1 MATKTFTAKTKGEWV
16 QLSTLINFDFVDG
29 KDYTLQV
36 LGTAKFGDD
45 GKTGILIDSTTPYTY
60 THKSGVDLYVMTE
73 NEDGA
78 VITVSDSA
86 SLALA
91 TRGGGSGGGSGD
103 AVWGSITGT
112 LSDQTDLANALAN
125 KQDTLTAGAGIS
137 ISDNV
142 ISATGGS
149 VSFDDATI
157 NENASN
163 ELQAIGVKEARTDT
177 AIRFWHGSQAEYN
190 NGESQT
196 YYNWTHSNGSAVEGN
211 WTNVTLPASAN
222 WTSVCYGNGKYVAV
236 ASGSTTAIYSTNGTS
251 WNSATLPASANWSSV
266 CYGNGRFVAVANGSA
281 SAAYSTDGGETWIEA
296 TMPAGRRWRGV
307 CYGNG
312 KFIAVGNGG
321 YYATSTDGGET
332 WTEAQF
338 TTGESGTYYSVCY
351 GNGKFVAIKNES
363 SVSKVSADG
372 ENWTNITLPGNRMLW
387 ASVAFGAKG
396 FVAVA
401 NYYKVGAYSADGETW
416 EEVTLSDTI
425 NQWTSVCYGNGKF
438 VAVSE
443 STDKVAVSTDGK
455 NWSEETVAAASKAFD
470 TITYGGGK
478 FVTLVTGST
487 EEYYKDSTAASDSV
501 YTTDATP
508 TTASTVYYSTTII
521 ADLTIT
527 AVASGTITLSD
538 GNTYTYDSTGDQT
551 VTYSVGELH
560 PNYIC
565 FIDGVGVKIGTA
577 TIATATTVSQ
587 TYDATSTDA
596 ISGVGVAQALV
607 RP

>member
-1 MATKTFTAKTKGEWV
+1 MIYKGSIV
-16 QLSTLINFDFVDG
+16 
-29 KDYTLQV
+29 K
-36 LGTAKFGDD
+36 
-45 GKTGILIDSTTPYTY
+45 
-60 THKSGVDLYVMTE
+60 
-73 NEDGA
+73 
-78 VITVSDSA
+78 
-86 SLALA
+86 
-91 TRGGGSGGGSGD
+91 GSGGGSGD
-103 AVWGSITGT
+103 AVWGAITGT
-112 LSDQTDLANALAN
+112 LSDQTDLANALAA
-125 KQDTLTAGAGIS
+125 KQDTLTAGSNIT
-137 ISDNV
+137 INDNI
-142 ISATGGS
+142 ISATDTTYSAFTGATGSVAGSAGLVPAPAATDNDKYLKGDGTWATAGGS
-149 VSFDDATI
+149 VSFDGSTI

-163 ELQAIGVKEARTDT
+163 ELQAIGVIDKNSGDALG
-177 AIRFWHGSQAEYN
+177 FWHGTEAQYN
-190 NGESQT
+190 NDESQT

-211 WTNVTLPASAN
+211 WTDVTLPASVN

-251 WNSATLPASANWSSV
+251 WNSATLPASASWSSV
-266 CYGNGRFVAVANGSA
+266 CYGNGRFVAVANSSA

-312 KFIAVGNGG
+312 KFIAVGSGG
-321 YYATSTDGGET
+321 YYAMSTDGGET

-351 GNGKFVAIKNES
+351 GNGKFVAIQNES
-363 SVSKVSADG
+363 SISKVSTDG
-372 ENWTNITLPGNRMLW
+372 INWTNITLPRNRITW
-387 ASVAFGAKG
+387 TSVAFGAKG

-438 VAVSE
+438 VAVSN

-455 NWSEETVAAASKAFD
+455 NWSEETVAAANKSFN

-478 FVTLVTGST
+478 FVTLVANST
-487 EEYYKDSTAASDSV
+487 EEYYKESAAASNSV

-521 ADLTIT
+521 AGLTIT

-538 GNTYTYDSTGDQT
+538 GKTYTYDSTGDQT

-560 PNYIC
+560 PNYVC
-565 FIDGVGVKIGTA
+565 FIDGVGVKIGTT

-596 ISGVGVAQALV
+596 ISGVGVAQALS

>member
-1 MATKTFTAKTKGEWV
+1 MIYKGSIV
-16 QLSTLINFDFVDG
+16 
-29 KDYTLQV
+29 K
-36 LGTAKFGDD
+36 
-45 GKTGILIDSTTPYTY
+45 
-60 THKSGVDLYVMTE
+60 
-73 NEDGA
+73 
-78 VITVSDSA
+78 
-86 SLALA
+86 
-91 TRGGGSGGGSGD
+91 GSGGGSGD
-103 AVWGSITGT
+103 AVWGAITGT
-112 LSDQTDLANALAN
+112 LSDQTDLADALAE
-125 KQDTLTAGAGIS
+125 KQDVIDSTHKLSASLVDGLATVATTGAYGDLSGKPTIPENDDTTIS
-137 ISDNV
+137 LNTQDK
-142 ISATGGS
+142 
-149 VSFDDATI
+149 
-157 NENASN
+157 
-163 ELQAIGVKEARTDT
+163 LQAIGVKEARTDT
-177 AIRFWHGSQAEYN
+177 AIRFWHGTQAEYD

-196 YYNWTHSNGSAVEGN
+196 YYNWAHSNGSAVEGN
-211 WTNVTLPASAN
+211 WTDVTLPASAN

-236 ASGSTTAIYSTNGTS
+236 ARGSTTAIYSTNGTS
-251 WNSATLPASANWSSV
+251 WNSATLPASASWSSV
-266 CYGNGRFVAVANGSA
+266 CYGNGRFVAVANGST
-281 SAAYSTDGGETWIEA
+281 SAAYSTDGGETWNSA
-296 TMPAGRRWRGV
+296 TMPTSRNWRGV

-312 KFIAVGNGG
+312 KFIAVGNDG

-351 GNGKFVAIKNES
+351 GNGKFVAIQNES

-372 ENWTNITLPGNRMLW
+372 ENWTNITLPGSRMLW
-387 ASVAFGAKG
+387 VSVAFGAKG

-416 EEVTLSDTI
+416 EQITLSDTI

-438 VAVSE
+438 VAVSK

-455 NWSEETVAAASKAFD
+455 NWSEETVAAASKAFN

-487 EEYYKDSTAASDSV
+487 EEYYKDSTVASDSV

-560 PNYIC
+560 PNYVC
-565 FIDGVGVKIGTA
+565 FIDGVGIKIGTT

-596 ISGVGVAQALV
+596 ISGVGVAQALA
-607 RP
+607 RPTE